1 MPSRRAASSSSP
13 ARKPASS
20 GRSQI
25 SGRGKEAFIRDVLQS
40 VRDLDEDMAAEIA
53 QHLCGAIDAI
63 LADRTLIERYR
74 KPPFDPNAFSLMKV
88 YRGLG
93 ERGLREKLRAIEES
107 RHLQALAQAQQI
119 SLPRHL
125 RNPGADVAGLK
136 EAIVKGVISRH
147 EDWQAA
153 S

>member
-1 MPSRRAASSSSP
+1 MPNRRAAPSRPAKSS
-13 ARKPASS
+13 
-20 GRSQI
+20 RSQI
-25 SGRGKEAFIRDVLQS
+25 SGRGKEAYIRDVLQS
-40 VRDLDEDMAAEIA
+40 VPDLDEDMAAEIA

-63 LADRTLIERYR
+63 MADRTLIERYR
-74 KPPFDPNAFSLMKV
+74 KPHFDPNAFSLMKV
-88 YRGLG
+88 YRTGG
-93 ERGLREKLRAIEES
+93 ERGLREKLREIAES
-107 RHLQALAQAQQI
+107 RHLQALARAQQI

-125 RNPGADVAGLK
+125 RSPGAEASGLK

>member
-1 MPSRRAASSSSP
+1 MSSRRAASSRP
-13 ARKPASS
+13 ARSS
-20 GRSQI
+20 RSQI

-40 VRDLDEDMAAEIA
+40 VRDLDEDMASEIA
-53 QHLCGAIDAI
+53 QQLCGAIDAI

-88 YRGLG
+88 YRTSG
-93 ERGLREKLRAIEES
+93 ERGLRDRLREIEDS

-125 RNPGADVAGLK
+125 RSPGADASGLK
-136 EAIVKGVISRH
+136 EAIVKGVIGRH

>member
-1 MPSRRAASSSSP
+1 MPNRRAPPSRPVKSS
-13 ARKPASS
+13 
-20 GRSQI
+20 RSQI
-25 SGRGKEAFIRDVLQS
+25 SGRGKEAFIRDVLQG
-40 VRDLDEDMAAEIA
+40 VPHLDQDLAADIV
-53 QHLCGAIDAI
+53 QQLCGAIDTI
-63 LADRTLIERYR
+63 MADRSLIERYR

-88 YRGLG
+88 YRTSG
-93 ERGLREKLRAIEES
+93 ERGLRDKLREIAES

-119 SLPRHL
+119 GLPRHL
-125 RNPGADVAGLK
+125 RSPGADAAGLK